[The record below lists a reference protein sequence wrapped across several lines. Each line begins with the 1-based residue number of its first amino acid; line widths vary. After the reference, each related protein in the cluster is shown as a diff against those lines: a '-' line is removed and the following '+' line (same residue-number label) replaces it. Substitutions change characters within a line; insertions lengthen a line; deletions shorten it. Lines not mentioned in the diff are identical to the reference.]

1 MAIAMREDKPD
12 RPKSVKSPPP
22 KLAEGPKSSGQ
33 AVDITD
39 MVQCERRTRDR
50 LTLLRPCKVY
60 VPRIG
65 RYLHGSTWN
74 VSPSGALIELDRPA
88 PLEPGDRLF
97 VGVAIT
103 RRQAIFASGDM
114 RGAGILRVLPT
125 DNDCIAVAI
134 HFDHEEPELSPEMR
148 RAA

>member
-1 MAIAMREDKPD
+1 
-12 RPKSVKSPPP
+12 
-22 KLAEGPKSSGQ
+22 
-33 AVDITD
+33 

-60 VPRIG
+60 VPRLG

-74 VSPSGALIELDRPA
+74 LSPCGALLELDLPV

-97 VGVAIT
+97 VGVAIK
-103 RRQAIFASGDM
+103 RRQAIFASDDM
-114 RGAGILRVLPT
+114 MGAGILRVLPT

-134 HFDHEEPELSPEMR
+134 HFDHEEPELSAEMR

>member
-1 MAIAMREDKPD
+1 MLKLVE
-12 RPKSVKSPPP
+12 RPKSY
-22 KLAEGPKSSGQ
+22 GQ
-33 AVDITD
+33 PVDISD

-60 VPRIG
+60 VPRLG

-74 VSPSGALIELDRPA
+74 VSPSGALLELDRPV

-97 VGVAIT
+97 VGVAIK
-103 RRQAIFASGDM
+103 RRQAIFASDDM
-114 RGAGILRVLPT
+114 MGAGILRVLPT

-134 HFDHEEPELSPEMR
+134 HFDHEEPELSAEIR

>member
-1 MAIAMREDKPD
+1 
-12 RPKSVKSPPP
+12 
-22 KLAEGPKSSGQ
+22 
-33 AVDITD
+33 

-65 RYLHGSTWN
+65 KYLHGSTWN
-74 VSPSGALIELDRPA
+74 LSSSGALLELDQPA

-97 VGVAIT
+97 VGVAIK
-103 RRQAIFASGDM
+103 RRQALFASDDM
-114 RGAGILRVLPT
+114 MGAGILRVLPT
-125 DNDCIAVAI
+125 DNDSIAVAI
-134 HFDHEEPELSPEMR
+134 HFDHEELDLADQMR